1 MFGFRKKAGVTMEKN
16 KVFTEEELRVLT
28 KPELARVEGGI
39 EMDVDPDLK
48 CTYCGQ
54 CFSTKLELKL
64 HMKNCPKRR
73 Q

>member
-1 MFGFRKKAGVTMEKN
+1 MFGFRKKAGVTMEEK
-16 KVFTEEELRVLT
+16 KAFTEEELRVLT

-39 EMDVDPDLK
+39 ETVDPDLR
-48 CTYCGQ
+48 CSFCGQ

-64 HMKNCPKRR
+64 HMKNCSKKT

>member
-1 MFGFRKKAGVTMEKN
+1 MFGFRKKAGVTMEGK

-39 EMDVDPDLK
+39 DAVNPDLR
-48 CTYCGQ
+48 CCFCGQ

-64 HMKNCPKRR
+64 HMKNCSKKI